1 MYESLLTAPGGLPA
15 EFERLQRELQQALG
29 LVARP
34 GSIRAVAHGAFPAV
48 NVGSTPGSVEIY
60 AFAPGLKAEDIH
72 VQVER
77 GVLTIEGERK
87 VERPAGDAKQPVY
100 ASERF
105 AGRFRRTVSLPD
117 DADPERVTA
126 RYRDGVLRVSVERRQ
141 AMQPRRIAVQ

>member
-15 EFERLQRELQQALG
+15 ELERLQRDLQQVFG
-29 LVARP
+29 FTGRP
-34 GSIRAVAHGAFPAV
+34 GSIRAVASGSFPAI
-48 NVGSTPGSVEIY
+48 NVGTTPSAIEIY
-60 AFAPGLKAEDIH
+60 AFAPGLAAQDFT

-87 VERPAGDAKQPVY
+87 ADRPSDDGKQPVY

-117 DADPERVTA
+117 DVDPDRVEA
-126 RYRDGVLRVSVERRQ
+126 RYRDGVLRITVARREAQ
-141 AMQPRRIAVQ
+141 QPRRITIQ